1 MHELAIADS
10 IVRIACD
17 HARGRRVAK
26 VEVKVG
32 YLRQV
37 VPDALAFAFSLVAEG
52 TAAEG
57 AELELEHVPPAGRC
71 RACGAESE
79 LDGFPLACAR
89 CASLDLELLRGE
101 ELLVD
106 SLELEEMGVMAGG
119 D

>member
-17 HARGRRVAK
+17 HARGRRITK
-26 VEVKVG
+26 VDVKAG

-37 VPDALAFAFSLVAEG
+37 VPHALTFAFSLVAQG

-57 AELELEHVPPAGRC
+57 AELELEQIPPAVRC
-71 RACGAESE
+71 RPCASESE
-79 LDGFPLACAR
+79 PDGFPLACAR
-89 CASLDLELLRGE
+89 CGSLDVELLRGE

-106 SLELEEMGVMAGG
+106 SLELEEMGVMARG